1 MADFL
6 QFKNQFEQE
15 MEVVSTE
22 AATSIKVKPVKT
34 KKVKE
39 VKKVNEIL
47 EVKEIKEIKKEEKP
61 EKQFEAPPGPGPTS
75 YAPKFNTVER

>member
-15 MEVVSTE
+15 MELVSTE

-34 KKVKE
+34 TKVKE
-39 VKKVNEIL
+39 VKK
-47 EVKEIKEIKKEEKP
+47 VKEIKEIKKEEKP

>member
-1 MADFL
+1 
-6 QFKNQFEQE
+6 
-15 MEVVSTE
+15 MELVSTE

-34 KKVKE
+34 TKVKE
-39 VKKVNEIL
+39 VKK
-47 EVKEIKEIKKEEKP
+47 VKEIKEIKKEEKP